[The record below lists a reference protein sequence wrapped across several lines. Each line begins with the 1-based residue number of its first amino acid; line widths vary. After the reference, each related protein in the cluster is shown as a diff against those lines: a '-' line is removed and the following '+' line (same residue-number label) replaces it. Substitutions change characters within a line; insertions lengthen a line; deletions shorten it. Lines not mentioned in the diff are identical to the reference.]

1 MEAIPVKTPVQTKLA
16 LAVLALSSFLAIP
29 AMAHHS
35 FAAEYDAKQPI
46 KLNGTISKVEMVN
59 PHGWIYVDVKTPAG
73 TVEHWACETGAPNAL
88 IRRGWT
94 RDSLKPGDVIIVDGF
109 RAKDGSTT
117 MNARSVTFPNGKSV
131 FAGSSDDG
139 APPAPAPKP

>member
-1 MEAIPVKTPVQTKLA
+1 MKTKFVIAILSLNA
-16 LAVLALSSFLAIP
+16 LLAIP
-29 AMAHHS
+29 ALAHHS

-59 PHGWIYVDVKTPAG
+59 PHGWIYVDVKGADG
-73 TVEHWACETGAPNAL
+73 KVEHWACETGAPNAL

-94 RDSLKPGDVIIVDGF
+94 RDSLKPGDAIVVDGF

-117 MNARSVTFPNGKSV
+117 MNARAVTFPNGKSV

-139 APPAPAPKP
+139 APPAAAPKP